1 MHRGLKAIIDGSSS
15 DSEEAYR
22 KIEDSCREF
31 LQYAKSLLFGDPSR
45 VLSFVEPLETVA
57 EYRLHS
63 GDSDYIVIAKIID
76 ELDRESVRAYLWE
89 LKDPQCPM
97 FVKETNSRLC
107 PSKYLYKAIN
117 QLLHFYSESMKDGPL
132 RQSFGI
138 VRQEDVKLGGII
150 IGCNRNQVPRLLSAT
165 DKKILY
171 KQVTSAWGCLFDDK
185 VRLFNWERGLYWIG
199 PKETHKNEQ
208 YP

>member
-1 MHRGLKAIIDGSSS
+1 MKALIDAASG
-15 DSEEAYR
+15 DTEER
-22 KIEDSCREF
+22 CREY
-31 LQYAKSLLFGDPSR
+31 LQYAKPLLFRDPWR
-45 VLSFVEPLETVA
+45 VLSYVDPETVT

-63 GDSDYIVIAKIID
+63 GNSDYIVIARIKD

-89 LKDPQCPM
+89 LKAPQCPM

-107 PSKYLYKAIN
+107 PSKHLYKAIN
-117 QLLHFYSESMKDGPL
+117 QLLHFYWESMRSGTFRDG
-132 RQSFGI
+132 FGI
-138 VRQEDVKLGGII
+138 LRQEDVRLGGII
-150 IGCNRNQVPRLLSAT
+150 IGCNRNQVPRSLTAT

-171 KQVTSAWGCLFDDK
+171 KQVTYAWDCLFENK
-185 VRLFNWERGLYWIG
+185 IRLFNWEKILYWIG